1 MSRAQF
7 VEERED
13 EEYDTLPTDDQVEE
27 QEANPEP
34 EPQPEEEDL
43 PEKYRGKSV
52 KEIVQMHQE
61 AEKLLGKHSS
71 EVGELRGVVD
81 QYIQAQLQSQ
91 APTEQGGNKEEE
103 EVDFFA
109 DPEKAVN
116 NSISSHP
123 AIKEAQE
130 YAKQAKQSTALQT
143 LQSKHPDIDKIVADP
158 KFAEWIKGSKVRT
171 QLFVQ
176 ADQQYD
182 TDAADELF
190 STWKQLNKNAEE
202 VSQADQQTRKKAV
215 KSASTGAN
223 RGSSESRGKKKYRR
237 ADIIK
242 LMKDDPQRYQALQPE
257 IMAAYREGRVI

>member
-34 EPQPEEEDL
+34 EPQPEEDL

-91 APTEQGGNKEEE
+91 APTEQGGKKEEE

-130 YAKQAKQSTALQT
+130 YA
-143 LQSKHPDIDKIVADP
+143 
-158 KFAEWIKGSKVRT
+158 KVRT